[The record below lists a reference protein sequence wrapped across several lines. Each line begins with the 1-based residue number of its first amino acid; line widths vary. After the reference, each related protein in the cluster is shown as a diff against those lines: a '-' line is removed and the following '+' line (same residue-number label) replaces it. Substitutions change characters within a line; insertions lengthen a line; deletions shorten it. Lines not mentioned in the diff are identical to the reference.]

1 MDPVAC
7 VAATTGLVL
16 PPAIEAL
23 HTVDGETRFQ
33 GRCAV
38 TRGPSWL
45 ARMALWLGGF
55 PQAAPHLPVTLL
67 IQPGPDGGCTWRRDF
82 GGHVTQS
89 RLSVSGDGREVV
101 ERFGPIR
108 LRMSL
113 RMADGRLH
121 YGIDQMHVLGLPMP
135 RWLTP
140 RSETCEYQT
149 EAGDFGF
156 DVSASLPFAGLLI
169 RYHGQLRRA

>member
-1 MDPVAC
+1 MDPVAR

-23 HTVDGETRFQ
+23 HKVAGETRFH

-38 TRGPSWL
+38 TRGPSLL

-55 PQAAPHLPVTLL
+55 PQAAPDLPVTLL

-82 GGHVTQS
+82 GGHVTRS
-89 RLSVSGDGREVV
+89 HLSVSSDGRAVM
-101 ERFGPIR
+101 ERFGPVR

-113 RMADGRLH
+113 WMQDGRLH
-121 YGIDQMHVLGLPMP
+121 YGIDRMHVLGLPMP

-140 RSETCEYQT
+140 LSETSECQT
-149 EAGDFGF
+149 DGGDFGF
-156 DVSASLPFAGLLI
+156 DVSASLPLVGLLI
-169 RYHGQLRRA
+169 RYRGQLRPD

>member
-1 MDPVAC
+1 MDPVAQ
-7 VAATTGLVL
+7 VARMTGLDL
-16 PPAIEAL
+16 PPAVAAL
-23 HTVDGETRFQ
+23 HGATGDVRFQ

-38 TRGPSWL
+38 TRGASLL

-55 PQAAPHLPVTLL
+55 PRTDADLPISLL
-67 IQPGPDGGCTWRRDF
+67 TRTEPDSSIWRRDF

-89 RLSVSGDGREVV
+89 RLSVSDDGRAVM

-121 YGIDQMHVLGLPMP
+121 YDIDRMDVLGLPMP

-149 EAGDFGF
+149 EAGNFGF